1 LWKDDVTKPELLGA
15 LNNVLNNF
23 VFGLV
28 LTRIVPESAF
38 GGLSGRLATFKSPA
52 GDLLHVNLDAIA
64 KNMSNAGDRKLLI
77 EEFENN
83 LKRALASEGH
93 EVIIGYCEETN
104 QFSAYKAEPW
114 FQFAR
119 IIRNVV
125 SHKDGGVLRNWP
137 PDLTKAGV
145 SKVSWRTRTLEASM
159 VGQSVSF
166 THHEALLLFQ
176 DQLEF
181 AHTKL
186 K

>member
-1 LWKDDVTKPELLGA
+1 VTKPELLGA

-28 LTRIVPESAF
+28 LTRIVPESAW
-38 GGLSGRLATFKSPA
+38 GGLSGRLATFQGPA
-52 GDLLHVNLDAIA
+52 GDLLHVNLDAISR
-64 KNMSNAGDRKLLI
+64 NMSNPGDRKLLI

-83 LKRALASEGH
+83 LKRALVSEGH
-93 EVIIGYCEETN
+93 EVIIAYCAESN
-104 QFSAYKAEPW
+104 QFPVYKAEPW

-125 SHKDGGVLRNWP
+125 SHKDGGVLQNWP
-137 PDLTKAGV
+137 ADLGKGGINQ
-145 SKVSWRTRTLEASM
+145 VSWRTRTLDVSM

-166 THHEALLLFQ
+166 THHEALQLFQ

-181 AHTKL
+181 AQTNL